1 MIYVILVIGLIP
13 RTLAMLLTYK
23 CNFLCSHCSVNA
35 SPYENRTMDFSIV
48 KKAIDEAYEIPS
60 LYVVSFTG
68 GEPTLYPNL
77 LLKSIEYA
85 HNAGFVTRL
94 VTNAW
99 WASSINYARKIIG
112 KMSDKGLDELNISFD
127 DFHIP
132 WLKKY
137 GGEYNIVNAIKAGL
151 ENNLRVAISIVRAK
165 NSTITKDYLQK
176 MFKRYGIEH
185 DDIIIIEDYV
195 NRLGRGKHLP
205 DYIIPKTKYNKIKT
219 KIRDP
224 CEHIGT
230 ALAIHPDGTVM
241 ACCGHII
248 RTDAAWLVTLGNIR
262 KESLKSLI
270 RRMWRNALFWWLRVY
285 GPYSLLSRIRKLS
298 GENHYIDDKKIVGR
312 CEICYILA
320 TKYKHNLIEFF
331 NNKNKN
337 LNQILLS

>member
-1 MIYVILVIGLIP
+1 MIP

-23 CNFLCSHCSVNA
+23 CNFFCRHCSVSA
-35 SPYENRTMDFSIV
+35 SPYENSAMDFSIV
-48 KKAIDEAYEIPS
+48 KKIIDEAYEIPS

-68 GEPTLYPNL
+68 GEPTLYPDL

-85 HNAGFVTRL
+85 HSAGFVTRL

-99 WASSINYARKIIG
+99 WAGSINYARKIIG
-112 KMSDKGLDELNISFD
+112 KMVEKGLDELNISFD
-127 DFHIP
+127 DFHMS

-176 MFKRYGIEH
+176 IFRRYGIEH
-185 DDIIIIEDYV
+185 DDIVILEDYV
-195 NRLGRGKHLP
+195 NRLGRGKYLR
-205 DYIIPKTKYNKIKT
+205 DYIVPKLELEYHHELKSKIQS
-219 KIRDP
+219 P

-248 RTDAAWLVTLGNIR
+248 RTDAAWLVTLGNIH
-262 KESLKSLI
+262 KESLKNLI
-270 RRMWRNALFWWLRVY
+270 KRMWRNILFWWLRVY
-285 GPYSLLSRIRKLS
+285 GPYSLLTEIRKLS
-298 GENHYIDDKKIVGR
+298 DEKHYIDNKNFVGR
-312 CEICYILA
+312 CEICYVLA
-320 TKYKHNLIEFF
+320 TKYKHNLIAFF

-337 LNQILLS
+337 LNQMLLS